1 MPTPRPLRFDPI
13 AEAARNWEKA
23 GWADAA
29 PGMTLVTSIMR
40 VHQILLARVDADLA
54 PFQLT
59 FARFEVLML
68 LDFSRTGRLPLSKI
82 GERLQVHPASVTN
95 AIDRLQLDSLVER
108 LEHPTDRRT
117 TLAAITRTG
126 RRRVR
131 VAAKALNE
139 GVFGQ
144 PGLAG
149 TQLTDTVASLAE
161 LRRASNDFAGE
172 VAPEVSPEVAP
183 EVAPTTG
190 STTG

>member
-1 MPTPRPLRFDPI
+1 MPAPRPLRFDPI
-13 AEAARNWEKA
+13 AEAARNWERA

-40 VHQILLARVDADLA
+40 AHQILLARVDADLA

-95 AIDRLQLDSLVER
+95 AIDRLELDSLVER
-108 LEHPTDRRT
+108 VEHPTDRRT
-117 TLAAITRTG
+117 TLAAITRAG

-131 VAAKALNE
+131 IAAKALNE

-149 TQLTDTVASLAE
+149 DQLTNTVASLAE
-161 LRRASNDFAGE
+161 LRRASNDFATE
-172 VAPEVSPEVAP
+172 APHDVAPA
-183 EVAPTTG
+183 TR
-190 STTG
+190 STTA